1 MAHAQSFT
9 VQPSA
14 LPSGPKEAV
23 MTLAASSSSTTAAAL
38 GEQVLRLHRAFN
50 GMRQQLVGKSP
61 TSGDGV
67 EWAAYGLLFQ
77 LVGTG
82 PQRSSTLAETVCVDP
97 STVSRQVAQLVKAGL
112 AERQSDPEDGRASL
126 LVATEAGRAVYQA
139 KQEHRERMFARV
151 LDGWSPADVETLTAL
166 LTRLNDSF
174 TEQRS
179 ALTAHAVPVSP
190 HEQTNENS
198 EEPA

>member
-1 MAHAQSFT
+1 
-9 VQPSA
+9 
-14 LPSGPKEAV
+14 
-23 MTLAASSSSTTAAAL
+23 MTLATTASSTTAAL

-82 PQRSSTLAETVCVDP
+82 PQRSSTLAETACVDP

-112 AERQSDPEDGRASL
+112 VERQSDPEDGRASL
-126 LVATEAGRAVYQA
+126 LVATAAGRAVYQA
-139 KQEHRERMFARV
+139 KQEHRDQMFARL
-151 LDGWSPADVETLTAL
+151 LDGWSPADVEALTTL

-179 ALTAHAVPVSP
+179 ALAAPAAPVSP
-190 HEQTNENS
+190 HEQTNETS
-198 EEPA
+198 EESA

>member
-1 MAHAQSFT
+1 MTHAKSFT
-9 VQPSA
+9 VQP
-14 LPSGPKEAV
+14 PEPEEAV
-23 MTLAASSSSTTAAAL
+23 MTLAPTASSTTAAL

-82 PQRSSTLAETVCVDP
+82 PQRSSTLAETACVDP

-112 AERQSDPEDGRASL
+112 VERQSDPEDGRASL
-126 LVATEAGRAVYQA
+126 LVATAAGRAVYQA

-151 LDGWSPADVETLTAL
+151 LDGWSTADVEALTSL
-166 LTRLNDSF
+166 LTRLNDRF
-174 TEQRS
+174 TEQRATLS
-179 ALTAHAVPVSP
+179 APTAPVSP

-198 EEPA
+198 EESA

>member
-1 MAHAQSFT
+1 MTHAKSFT
-9 VQPSA
+9 VQP
-14 LPSGPKEAV
+14 PEPEEAV
-23 MTLAASSSSTTAAAL
+23 MTLAPTASSTTAAL

-82 PQRSSTLAETVCVDP
+82 PQRSSTLAETACVDP

-112 AERQSDPEDGRASL
+112 VERQSDPEDGRASL
-126 LVATEAGRAVYQA
+126 LVATAAGRAVYQA

-151 LDGWSPADVETLTAL
+151 LDGWSTADVEALTSL

-174 TEQRS
+174 TEQRATLS
-179 ALTAHAVPVSP
+179 APTAPVSP

-198 EEPA
+198 EESA

>member
-1 MAHAQSFT
+1 MTHAKSFT
-9 VQPSA
+9 VQP
-14 LPSGPKEAV
+14 PEPEEAV
-23 MTLAASSSSTTAAAL
+23 MTLAPTASSTTAAL

-82 PQRSSTLAETVCVDP
+82 PQRSSTLAETACVDP

-112 AERQSDPEDGRASL
+112 VERQSDPEDGRASL
-126 LVATEAGRAVYQA
+126 LVATAAGRAVYQA

-151 LDGWSPADVETLTAL
+151 LEGWSTADVEALTSL

-174 TEQRS
+174 TEQRATLS
-179 ALTAHAVPVSP
+179 APTAPVSP

-198 EEPA
+198 EESA

>member
-1 MAHAQSFT
+1 MTHAKSFT
-9 VQPSA
+9 VQP
-14 LPSGPKEAV
+14 PEPEEAV
-23 MTLAASSSSTTAAAL
+23 MTLAPTASSTTAAL

-82 PQRSSTLAETVCVDP
+82 PQRSSTLAETACVDP

-112 AERQSDPEDGRASL
+112 VERQSDPEDGRASL
-126 LVATEAGRAVYQA
+126 LVATPAGRAVYQA
-139 KQEHRERMFARV
+139 KQEHREQMFARL
-151 LDGWSPADVETLTAL
+151 LDGWSPADVEALTTL

-174 TEQRS
+174 TEQRATLS
-179 ALTAHAVPVSP
+179 APAAPVSP
-190 HEQTNENS
+190 DAETNENS
-198 EEPA
+198 EESA

>member
-1 MAHAQSFT
+1 
-9 VQPSA
+9 
-14 LPSGPKEAV
+14 
-23 MTLAASSSSTTAAAL
+23 MTLAPTASSTTAAL

-61 TSGDGV
+61 TSGEGV

-82 PQRSSTLAETVCVDP
+82 PQRSSTLAETACVDP

-112 AERQSDPEDGRASL
+112 VERQSDPEDGRASL
-126 LVATEAGRAVYQA
+126 LVATDAGRAVYQA

-151 LDGWSPADVETLTAL
+151 LDGWSPADVEALTTLL
-166 LTRLNDSF
+166 SRLNDSF
-174 TEQRS
+174 AEQRS
-179 ALTAHAVPVSP
+179 ALAANAAPPVSS
-190 HEQTNENS
+190 HEQTNETS
-198 EEPA
+198 EESA